1 MAIDVQISTKTI
13 KSCCLIFWS
22 HDAEIYL
29 IYIFR
34 KIDICWVDTFTFEC
48 NGRKLRSLFVV
59 RDTDKTATFKLE
71 LPETDWGVYLH
82 SNYKD
87 SSTTQLRVSQ
97 AIYYYSASMFG
108 ILNKP
113 QFSTLLLKYL
123 STLNPLNILNEQFG
137 INLFYY
143 AGKLIKEQ
151 CRLEFSFIT

>member
-1 MAIDVQISTKTI
+1 M
-13 KSCCLIFWS
+13 
-22 HDAEIYL
+22 
-29 IYIFR
+29 
-34 KIDICWVDTFTFEC
+34 
-48 NGRKLRSLFVV
+48 V

-71 LPETDWGVYLH
+71 LPETEGSICILITKTRLLPSCVCM
-82 SNYKD
+82 
-87 SSTTQLRVSQ
+87 SQ

>member
-82 SNYKD
+82 SKGRFLSESVMN
-87 SSTTQLRVSQ
+87 
-97 AIYYYSASMFG
+97 
-108 ILNKP
+108 
-113 QFSTLLLKYL
+113 FSNCQTNMPNHYLK
-123 STLNPLNILNEQFG
+123 
-137 INLFYY
+137 
-143 AGKLIKEQ
+143 
-151 CRLEFSFIT
+151 LEFLKLHFVCFCFAADFQANPTDISSKKAVKFKRQV